1 MKLGLSATSVQP
13 AFVIVLTIKPH
24 ISASMS
30 LTRSCLLSLP
40 LIGPISDARVNW
52 GARPAPVCAALRCL
66 VGNCVNVSEA
76 LLPISAHL
84 ILQPVALLL
93 RPALSKSILL
103 VASNSRQL
111 TNSTSAFGSDGIRA
125 STNSKL
131 AIRVTYFP
139 AIEIDIDYHFRSLV

>member
-1 MKLGLSATSVQP
+1 MPHSALV
-13 AFVIVLTIKPH
+13 F
-24 ISASMS
+24 
-30 LTRSCLLSLP
+30 
-40 LIGPISDARVNW
+40 GPV
-52 GARPAPVCAALRCL
+52 GVHHVCAALRSL